1 MGADIGGGGGG
12 GGSGQNPLSPPG
24 SVLVLGVG
32 NILLADEGVGVRA
45 VDAFRCRYVVPAE
58 VEILD
63 GGTAG
68 MGLIDLIAGRK
79 HLIIVD
85 AVNAGGAPG
94 SIIRL
99 AGADIVPFLRQRLS
113 PHQLGLLDVL
123 AYLQLMETAPES
135 VTIIGITPDDM
146 SLSLDLSPSLQ
157 AALTGIA
164 DRIADEL
171 TGLGV
176 PLVRA
181 GEA

>member
-1 MGADIGGGGGG
+1 M
-12 GGSGQNPLSPPG
+12 
-24 SVLVLGVG
+24 
-32 NILLADEGVGVRA
+32 RA
-45 VDAFRCRYVVPAE
+45 VEAFRGRYVVPAA

-94 SIIRL
+94 SIVRL

-157 AALTGIA
+157 AALAGIA

>member
-12 GGSGQNPLSPPG
+12 SGQDPLSPPG

-45 VDAFRCRYVVPAE
+45 VEAFRCRYVVPAA

-94 SIIRL
+94 SIVRL

-146 SLSLDLSPSLQ
+146 SLSLDLSPPLQ

-171 TGLGV
+171 TALGV